1 LEIETA
7 KVPLIEGAFDAV
19 LAGAVP
25 GGLVSNREFAE
36 CMVADEEDA
45 EISDELRKL
54 MYDPQTSGGLLI
66 SVSREEAGQL
76 LSSLRDAGVAAV
88 QIGSVIESSQ
98 ERGNAAI
105 VLK

>member
-1 LEIETA
+1 
-7 KVPLIEGAFDAV
+7 
-19 LAGAVP
+19 
-25 GGLVSNREFAE
+25 
-36 CMVADEEDA
+36 
-45 EISDELRKL
+45 